1 MVSPSPPS
9 LSLRTVGPAGLFWF
23 QHAHSL
29 AYCLASANDQKY
41 SKGCTQF
48 RHKSKIVYNLW
59 KWFMYVLSRTLRSCG
74 NPRGNFNNNFISTFH
89 FAFSTHCEA
98 FFNLCPNKTNNSR
111 GSSCSHLLLLPLL
124 LLHLLSQPYFLS
136 ALFRELF
143 GCFIFGFFFFL
154 LHCFLDTIW
163 VTTFVL
169 RLKLRL
175 EGEAE
180 SNYYCRVYK
189 N

>member
-1 MVSPSPPS
+1 MEMIYVCA
-9 LSLRTVGPAGLFWF
+9 L
-23 QHAHSL
+23 
-29 AYCLASANDQKY
+29 
-41 SKGCTQF
+41 
-48 RHKSKIVYNLW
+48 
-59 KWFMYVLSRTLRSCG
+59 VLSCVLPSCG

-111 GSSCSHLLLLPLL
+111 GSSCWHLLLLPLL
-124 LLHLLSQPYFLS
+124 LLHLLLQPYFLS

-143 GCFIFGFFFFL
+143 GCFIFGFFFL
-154 LHCFLDTIW
+154 LHCSLDTIW
-163 VTTFVL
+163 VTAFVL

-175 EGEAE
+175 EGEE
-180 SNYYCRVYK
+180 SNYCRIYK